1 MNGYCG
7 IGANAIESAREIF
20 SFFCGSPIVDS
31 NARAEVVQACHNSR
45 ANSTGSTGDEDYFVV
60 ECLFWH
66 GIIHKDFIAHM
77 QYEQPASLPEPD
89 ELSAQHSARVS
100 EHIRNKIEE
109 AGGRISFAEFM
120 HEALY
125 APGLGYYNAGSSK
138 FGTDGDF
145 ITAPEVSSMFGR
157 VLARQSVEVLG
168 QIESGEVLEIG
179 AGSGKLA
186 VDMLRAFE
194 DSNALPEA
202 YNFLEVSADLQDRQQ
217 RRLRKELPHLV
228 DRVRWLSGLPQK
240 FDGLI
245 IANEVLDAMPV
256 ERFVRRDSGLL
267 QCCIALEAETF
278 VWTEF
283 EAPDR
288 LASAVAAIETG
299 TGQTLANGY
308 MSEVSLAAPLW
319 VADVADCL
327 RHGAV
332 FLFDYGLSQREYY
345 APDRLDGWL
354 RCHFRHHAHNDPLIN
369 AGIQDLTAWV
379 DFSAIAGAAVD
390 AGLEIL
396 GFQTQSQF
404 LMGGGLEIEMQNF
417 TEMPLKQQIELS
429 GQIKTL
435 TLPGEMGENF
445 KCMALGRGEINS
457 PSAFQ
462 FADRT
467 QTL

>member
-1 MNGYCG
+1 
-7 IGANAIESAREIF
+7 
-20 SFFCGSPIVDS
+20 
-31 NARAEVVQACHNSR
+31 
-45 ANSTGSTGDEDYFVV
+45 
-60 ECLFWH
+60 
-66 GIIHKDFIAHM
+66 M
-77 QYEQPASLPEPD
+77 QYEQSASLPEPD
-89 ELSAQHSARVS
+89 ELSAEHSARVS
-100 EHIRNKIEE
+100 QHIRNRIKE

-125 APGLGYYNAGSSK
+125 APGLGYYSAGSSK
-138 FGTDGDF
+138 LGADGDF
-145 ITAPEVSSMFGR
+145 VTAPEVSSMFGR
-157 VLARQSVEVLG
+157 VLARQSMEVLG
-168 QIESGEVLEIG
+168 QIEGGEVLEIG

-194 DSNALPEA
+194 DLSALPEV
-202 YNFLEVSADLQDRQQ
+202 YNILEVSADLEDRQR

-228 DRVRWLSGLPQK
+228 ERVRWLTGLPQE

-245 IANEVLDAMPV
+245 VANEVLDAMPV

-267 QCCIALEAETF
+267 QCCVALEAEKF
-278 VWTEF
+278 AWAQI

-288 LASAVAAIETG
+288 LVSAVVAIEAD
-299 TGQTLANGY
+299 TGQTLADGY
-308 MSEVSLAAPLW
+308 TSEVSLAAPLW
-319 VADVADCL
+319 VADLAGCL

-345 APDRLDGWL
+345 APDRLEGWL

-369 AGIQDLTAWV
+369 AGIQDLTSWV

-390 AGLEIL
+390 SGLEIL

-404 LMGGGLEIEMQNF
+404 LMGGGLEIEMRDF
-417 TEMPLKQQIELS
+417 TEMPLQQQIELS

-445 KCMALGRGEINS
+445 KCLALGRGEIDS